1 MLKNNYINHDSELI
15 NAKVLS
21 MTYLVLDT
29 SDGSDKNQAVID
41 GTVEL
46 CI

>member
-1 MLKNNYINHDSELI
+1 MKKKKLNFDSELI
-15 NAKVLS
+15 IAKFLS